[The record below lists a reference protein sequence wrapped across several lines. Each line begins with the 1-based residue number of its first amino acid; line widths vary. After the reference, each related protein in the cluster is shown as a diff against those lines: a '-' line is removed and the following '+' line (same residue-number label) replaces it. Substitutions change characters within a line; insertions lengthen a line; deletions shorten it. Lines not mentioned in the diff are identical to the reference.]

1 MPFLIFLALLGLA
14 VAAGAV
20 YYLFAIGMSDSPGAG
35 NPKAGCAFT
44 IVGAVVFVGS
54 IVAIIVRLF

>member
-1 MPFLIFLALLGLA
+1 MPFLIFLAILGLA
-14 VAAGAV
+14 VAAVSAF
-20 YYLFAIGMSDSPGAG
+20 YMFAIGMSDSPGAG

-44 IVGAVVFVGS
+44 VAGAVVFIGS